1 MQKNEW
7 RLQTRVYVYLRKA
20 LDRNCSTVW
29 GVDFPKVTN
38 IGRIMMHQR
47 GVRGGVADLHVMS
60 NGIYV
65 ALELKSNRY
74 DHGSDLQKA
83 YGEAVQRSGGHWF
96 IIRSCQEVFHALS
109 GVGIFLDPLVAIPG
123 DEDGSGL
130 FATAPKKKASSKPR
144 VEKDAAGI
152 AANHKAWAGISERIR
167 AENLAHRRARD
178 AQD

>member
-1 MQKNEW
+1 
-7 RLQTRVYVYLRKA
+7 
-20 LDRNCSTVW
+20 
-29 GVDFPKVTN
+29 
-38 IGRIMMHQR
+38 MHQR

-96 IIRSCQEVFHALS
+96 IIRSCQEVFHALT
-109 GVGIFLDPLVAIPG
+109 GLGIFLNPLVAIPG
-123 DEDGSGL
+123 DEDGGIVSP
-130 FATAPKKKASSKPR
+130 TKPKKKSSAVR
-144 VEKDAAGI
+144 VEKSAAAI
-152 AANHKAWAGISERIR
+152 ATQHKAWEGISARIR
-167 AENLAHRRARD
+167 ADNIAYRRARD

>member
-65 ALELKSNRY
+65 ALELKSDRY

-83 YGEAVQRSGGHWF
+83 FGQAMFRSGGHWF
-96 IIRSCQEVFHALS
+96 IVRSCEEVVNALQS
-109 GVGIFLDPLVAIPG
+109 VGIGLDPLVAIPG
-123 DEDGSGL
+123 DESG
-130 FATAPKKKASSKPR
+130 AVVSAPKKKAPSKPR
-144 VEKDAAGI
+144 IDKDAAGI
-152 AANHKAWAGISERIR
+152 AAQHKAWAGISERIR
-167 AENLAHRRARD
+167 ADNLAYKRGLRGEG
-178 AQD
+178 